1 MSLLPGDDL
10 PNTPENL
17 LELWRET
24 RSNESSVGNV
34 NSDTDLGLGSIFE
47 TISSQVEELFSEESV
62 LSDSNSA
69 APTGSNGSGL
79 YSDKNI
85 PNPEQ
90 ENPIRKKQESMSSLM
105 GFGKELANDLL
116 SWQKNMSNVN
126 GSEILDKPW
135 DTFFSQFTDLF
146 GYSFF
151 LVPIGFIALALYLK
165 TKNVTAVSVW
175 LMGSCFLMGTGIFS
189 SYPEMGFVYYL
200 FAVLGLVGVIVSIYL
215 EGR

>member
-116 SWQKNMSNVN
+116 SWQENMSNVN
-126 GSEILDKPW
+126 REELDIL
-135 DTFFSQFTDLF
+135 SQT
-146 GYSFF
+146 Y
-151 LVPIGFIALALYLK
+151 K
-165 TKNVTAVSVW
+165 
-175 LMGSCFLMGTGIFS
+175 GTGKAAIKPFQKELENS
-189 SYPEMGFVYYL
+189 MKTVTS
-200 FAVLGLVGVIVSIYL
+200 ASVSLQNDYESGNAHIKNNNI
-215 EGR
+215 RQVNAKSI